1 MANDKLMHDQEIH
14 ELKLKSQL
22 DDNQRRKEIE
32 DRTRQLQASKDELIN
47 ENSKMNAKIVDQQQ
61 KIASHLLEIETL
73 KRNNDLLRNVNYFF
87 FLTRIIHKYI
97 FIFFFLNQQLSE
109 KENELMLNNEKSKSE
124 YEKRLRSIQKDIDK
138 CDEYKNKINDLEI
151 KIKSK

>member
-1 MANDKLMHDQEIH
+1 MKSSLANDKLMHEQEIH

-73 KRNNDLLRNVNYFF
+73 KRNNDLLRNVNS
-87 FLTRIIHKYI
+87 FLTK
-97 FIFFFLNQQLSE
+97 
-109 KENELMLNNEKSKSE
+109 
-124 YEKRLRSIQKDIDK
+124 LRK
-138 CDEYKNKINDLEI
+138 KILILFNF
-151 KIKSK
+151 